1 MSEVWQNIWSGLATS
16 SPLDRLNLGLGLVG
30 VVLMI
35 RRTLWAFPVGLAAVS
50 VQGVLFY
57 RAAFPADAVL
67 QVFFFVTLAW
77 GWWHWVKDRG
87 AAPEL
92 PVTTLSPRGL
102 SLTLLA
108 AGAAT
113 AAWALLV
120 APRLNSVMPW
130 RDAFIAM
137 LSVAAQVL
145 QARKKLENWPLWI
158 VVNLVAV
165 ASYWSAALAFTAL
178 LYLVYLGL
186 AFAGWRAWAKAGGSG
201 ENGARSG
208 ESLPQ

>member
-1 MSEVWQNIWSGLATS
+1 VVSEVWQNIWSGLATS
-16 SPLDRLNLGLGLVG
+16 SPLDRLNLVLGLVG
-30 VVLMI
+30 VGLMI
-35 RRTLWAFPVGLAAVS
+35 YRTLWAVPVGLAAVS

-57 RAAFPADAVL
+57 RSGFPADAAL

-77 GWWHWVKDRG
+77 GWRHWVKDRG

-102 SLTLLA
+102 ALTLLG
-108 AGAAT
+108 AGVAT
-113 AAWALLV
+113 AAWALFV
-120 APRLNSVMPW
+120 APQLHSVMPW

-137 LSVAAQVL
+137 FSVAAQVL

-178 LYLVYLGL
+178 LYLLYLGL
-186 AFAGWRAWAKAGGSG
+186 AVAGWRAWTRASKAVNV
-201 ENGARSG
+201 EQGARS
-208 ESLPQ
+208 QV